1 MTTTI
6 IKKKDS
12 SSPLSLPPNQKN
24 NSQSSTTMLM
34 ISNRPKLILG
44 VTLAVAVAA
53 VASEGSS
60 GSSLGSGGGGGTG
73 RFANRTIAAA
83 MNPHPSPASLI
94 PFIFVTSDNFLDICS
109 NSDAIQGLISKLH
122 PTLLYLGVPSP
133 SLPSADEI
141 VLSLCAMVVTLIVYF
156 FLFGKRHVR
165 RRRKLAEELKLAK
178 LQVCILYFAFLIQN

>member
-34 ISNRPKLILG
+34 VSNRPKLILG

-53 VASEGSS
+53 VASEGS